1 MRNNRWNGIFIEVN
15 DLKELDQKILD
26 GSDYKII
33 WKKIEIE
40 KR

>member
-15 DLKELDQKILD
+15 DLKEFDQKILD
-26 GSDYKII
+26 GNDYKII
-33 WKKIEIE
+33 GKKIEIE